1 MSRVSR
7 NSTMVAVVLA
17 AWFGAAH
24 SAPAAEPVT
33 VSVDHA
39 VLIKVPDTV
48 ATLVIGNPLI
58 ADVSVQPG
66 NTLVLTGKGYGA
78 TNLVALDREG
88 NVVME
93 RSIQVDGPRDKTVV
107 VFRGVNRE
115 TYSCLPN
122 CERRITLGDWKD
134 YFNDTLAQSGQRNAQ
149 ALGSAQ
155 QQPR

>member
-1 MSRVSR
+1 MSLVSR
-7 NSTMVAVVLA
+7 NAMMFAVVLA
-17 AWFGAAH
+17 ASLSVAQGARAD
-24 SAPAAEPVT
+24 EPVT

-39 VLIKVPDTV
+39 VLIKIPDKV

-93 RSIQVDGPRDKTVV
+93 RSVQVDGPRDKTVV

-115 TYSCLPN
+115 TYSCLPK

-149 ALGSAQ
+149 AQGSAQ